1 MTGGRA
7 PAGVRGG
14 EVGAGDVV
22 AGGVVVSFGVVT
34 VAGCERGVGVA
45 VRGVGRCRGDG
56 ALVGACCACPQ
67 QTDSLAAPS
76 VAS

>member
-22 AGGVVVSFGVVT
+22 AGGVGVAFGVVT

-45 VRGVGRCRGDG
+45 GRGLGPGRGDG
-56 ALVGACCACPQ
+56 ALVGDGCACPQ
-67 QTDSLAAPS
+67 HTDSLAAPS
-76 VAS
+76 GE